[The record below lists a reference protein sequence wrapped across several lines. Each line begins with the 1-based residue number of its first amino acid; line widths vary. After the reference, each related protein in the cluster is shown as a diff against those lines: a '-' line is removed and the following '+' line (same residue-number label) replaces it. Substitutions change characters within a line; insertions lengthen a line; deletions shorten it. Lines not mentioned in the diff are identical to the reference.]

1 MNTPYTPRQYKQRA
15 RTQTEP
21 ALATGTQWA
30 PLAFDVNSCS
40 TPLAVRP
47 ACTTGRPEGEPHL
60 GLLSVLSHGNLWPLR
75 GSVKL
80 KRLGAPTPSGSV
92 ASHGLHT
99 PPARG
104 LRRLRRLFRV

>member
-1 MNTPYTPRQYKQRA
+1 MNTPYTPRQYNHVHT
-15 RTQTEP
+15 RTHTYTHVHTKERGPKRSPRLRQEP
-21 ALATGTQWA
+21 DGA

-80 KRLGAPTPSGSV
+80 KRLEA
-92 ASHGLHT
+92 
-99 PPARG
+99 
-104 LRRLRRLFRV
+104 